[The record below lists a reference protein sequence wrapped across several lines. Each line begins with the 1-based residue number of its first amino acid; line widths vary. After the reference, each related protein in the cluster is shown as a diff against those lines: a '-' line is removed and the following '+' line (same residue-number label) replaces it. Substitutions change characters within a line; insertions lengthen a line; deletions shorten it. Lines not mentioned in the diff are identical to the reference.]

1 MKLLWRMIYLKE
13 SLDRSRKLKD
23 MALEERPRE
32 KMLLKGVKSLS
43 NAELLAILLRTGTK
57 NRNAIELA
65 DYIINKDLQGIRH
78 LQDISIEELCKIDG
92 IGLSKATQIK
102 AALELGL
109 RISSIRPSKYK
120 VKNPW
125 DIYKYYMESLRYEQK
140 EVFKVVLLNTKNEI
154 ITDVD
159 VSVGTLNSSLVHPRE
174 VFKEAIKRSSN
185 KMILMHNHPSG
196 NIEPSKEDRSITDR
210 LIRCGD
216 IIGIEII
223 DHIIIGD
230 GLYYSFKE
238 NMII

>member
-1 MKLLWRMIYLKE
+1 MIYLSK
-13 SLDRSRKLKD
+13 SFDFSRKVKD

-32 KMLLKGVKSLS
+32 KMLLSGAKNLS

-57 NRNAIELA
+57 KRNAIELA
-65 DYIINKDLQGIRH
+65 NDIINKDSQGIRY
-78 LQDISIEELCKIDG
+78 LQDMSIEELCKIEG

-109 RISSIRPSKYK
+109 RISSYRPNKYK

-125 DIYKYYMESLRYEQK
+125 DIYKYYMEGLRYKQN

-154 ITDVD
+154 ITDID

-174 VFKEAIKRSSN
+174 VFKEAIRRSSN
-185 KMILMHNHPSG
+185 KMILIHNHPSG
-196 NIEPSKEDRSITDR
+196 SVEPSNEDKNITDR
-210 LIRCGD
+210 LIKCGEL
-216 IIGIEII
+216 IGLEVI

-230 GLYYSFKE
+230 GLYFSFKE

>member
-1 MKLLWRMIYLKE
+1 VIYLNNSFDCSK
-13 SLDRSRKLKD
+13 RVKD
-23 MALEERPRE
+23 MALEERPME
-32 KMLLKGVKSLS
+32 KMILYGEKSLS

-57 NRNAIELA
+57 KRNAIELA
-65 DYIINKDLQGIRH
+65 NYIINKDLQGIRH
-78 LQDISIEELCKIDG
+78 LQDVTIEELCEIDG
-92 IGLSKATQIK
+92 IGKSKASQIK
-102 AALELGL
+102 AALELGI
-109 RISSIRPSKYK
+109 RISSAKPNKYK

-140 EVFKVVLLNTKNEI
+140 EIFKVVLLNTKNEI

-159 VSVGTLNSSLVHPRE
+159 VSIGTLNSSLVHPRE

-196 NIEPSKEDRSITDR
+196 SVEPSKEDKNITNR
-210 LIRCGD
+210 LIKCGE
-216 IIGIEII
+216 IIGIEVI

>member
-1 MKLLWRMIYLKE
+1 MIYLKE
-13 SLDRSRKLKD
+13 SFDFSRKVKD

-32 KMLLKGVKSLS
+32 KMLLSGAKNLS

-57 NRNAIELA
+57 KRNAIELA
-65 DYIINKDLQGIRH
+65 NDIINKDSQGIRY
-78 LQDISIEELCKIDG
+78 LQDMSIEELCKIEG

-109 RISSIRPSKYK
+109 RISSYRPNKYK

-125 DIYKYYMESLRYEQK
+125 DIYKYYMEGLRYKQN

-154 ITDVD
+154 ITDID

-174 VFKEAIKRSSN
+174 VFKEAIRRSSN
-185 KMILMHNHPSG
+185 KMILIHNHPSG
-196 NIEPSKEDRSITDR
+196 SVEPSNEDKNITDR
-210 LIRCGD
+210 LIKCGEL
-216 IIGIEII
+216 IGIEVI

-230 GLYYSFKE
+230 GLYFSFKE

>member
-1 MKLLWRMIYLKE
+1 MIYLKE
-13 SLDRSRKLKD
+13 SFDFSRKVKD

-32 KMLLKGVKSLS
+32 KMLLSGAKNLS

-57 NRNAIELA
+57 KRNAIELA
-65 DYIINKDLQGIRH
+65 NDIINKDSQGIRY
-78 LQDISIEELCKIDG
+78 LQDISIEELCKIKG

-109 RISSIRPSKYK
+109 RISSYRPNKYK

-125 DIYKYYMESLRYEQK
+125 DIYKYYMEGLRYKQN

-154 ITDVD
+154 ITDID

-174 VFKEAIKRSSN
+174 VFKEAIRRSSN
-185 KMILMHNHPSG
+185 KMILIHNHPSG
-196 NIEPSKEDRSITDR
+196 SVEPSNEDKNITDR
-210 LIRCGD
+210 LIKCGD
-216 IIGIEII
+216 LIGIEVI

-230 GLYYSFKE
+230 GLYFSFKE

>member
-1 MKLLWRMIYLKE
+1 MGC
-13 SLDRSRKLKD
+13 SRKLKD
-23 MALEERPRE
+23 MVLEERPRE
-32 KMLLKGVKSLS
+32 KMILKGVKYLS

-65 DYIINKDLQGIRH
+65 NYIINKDLQGIRH
-78 LQDISIEELCKIDG
+78 LQDISIEELCEIDG

-109 RISSIRPSKYK
+109 RVSSARPSKYK

-140 EVFKVVLLNTKNEI
+140 EIFKVVLLNTKNEI

-185 KMILMHNHPSG
+185 KMILIHNHPSG
-196 NIEPSKEDRSITDR
+196 NIEPSKEDKSITDR
-210 LIRCGD
+210 LIRC
-216 IIGIEII
+216 
-223 DHIIIGD
+223 
-230 GLYYSFKE
+230 
-238 NMII
+238 

>member
-1 MKLLWRMIYLKE
+1 MIYLKG
-13 SLDRSRKLKD
+13 SFDCSKKVKD
-23 MALEERPRE
+23 MAIDERPRE
-32 KMLLKGVKSLS
+32 KMIQHGVKVLS

-57 NRNAIELA
+57 KRNAIELA
-65 DYIINKDLQGIRH
+65 NYIINKDLQGIRY
-78 LQDISIEELCKIDG
+78 LQDMSIEELCEIDG

-102 AALELGL
+102 AALELGM
-109 RISSIRPSKYK
+109 RISSYKPNKYK

-125 DIYKYYMESLRYEQK
+125 DIYKYYMESLRYNQK

-185 KMILMHNHPSG
+185 KMILIHNHPSG
-196 NIEPSKEDRSITDR
+196 SVEPSKEDKNITER
-210 LIRCGD
+210 LIKCGD
-216 IIGIEII
+216 IIGIEVI

>member
-1 MKLLWRMIYLKE
+1 
-13 SLDRSRKLKD
+13 

-32 KMLLKGVKSLS
+32 KMILNGPDNLS

-57 NRNAIELA
+57 KRNAIELA
-65 DYIINKDLQGIRH
+65 DYIINKDLQGIRY
-78 LQDISIEELCKIDG
+78 LQDITIEELCEIDG

-109 RISSIRPSKYK
+109 RISSAKPNKYK

-125 DIYKYYMESLRYEQK
+125 DIYKYYMESLRYKQK
-140 EVFKVVLLNTKNEI
+140 EIFKVVLLNTKNEI

-174 VFKEAIKRSSN
+174 VFKEAIRRSSN
-185 KMILMHNHPSG
+185 KMILIHNHPSG
-196 NIEPSKEDRSITDR
+196 SVEPSKEDKSITNR
-210 LIRCGD
+210 LIECGD
-216 IIGIEII
+216 LIGIQVI

-230 GLYYSFKE
+230 GLYFSFKE